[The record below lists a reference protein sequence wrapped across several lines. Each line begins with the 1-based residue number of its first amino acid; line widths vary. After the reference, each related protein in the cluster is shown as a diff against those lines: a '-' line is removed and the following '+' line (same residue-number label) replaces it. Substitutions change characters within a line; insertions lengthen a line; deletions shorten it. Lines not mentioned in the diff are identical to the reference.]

1 MGCRLGPTARYPNG
15 SLWLVPNPS
24 NKKLWI
30 YFRSPIIRNNTCAV
44 ILVSWSNGSVGGGS
58 VPRGGGTRQA
68 KLANPLIRE
77 RSFLEGVRISPSAM
91 TFFHWRIRFANTILL
106 NILALRTVLVAVGR
120 CTRKAAR
127 EAPRPPTGSDVTSAE
142 SQRGCPVEDTNKHS
156 ASRGSGNAPNC
167 GHYQEPGYGGYQLQC
182 VAGGCLPCGAPL
194 LRYGGVANSTSTG
207 TKQSEVPSCL
217 SSEASRSEKCGQRG
231 SRDG

>member
-1 MGCRLGPTARYPNG
+1 MVA
-15 SLWLVPNPS
+15 
-24 NKKLWI
+24 
-30 YFRSPIIRNNTCAV
+30 
-44 ILVSWSNGSVGGGS
+44 WSNGSVGGGS
-58 VPRGGGTRQA
+58 VQRGGGTRQA
-68 KLANPLIRE
+68 KLANPFRDAPFWRVCAYRQVHSSIDE
-77 RSFLEGVRISPSAM
+77 SASQTPS
-91 TFFHWRIRFANTILL
+91 ILL

-142 SQRGCPVEDTNKHS
+142 SQRGCPVEDTNEHS

-217 SSEASRSEKCGQRG
+217 SSELSGSEKCGQRG